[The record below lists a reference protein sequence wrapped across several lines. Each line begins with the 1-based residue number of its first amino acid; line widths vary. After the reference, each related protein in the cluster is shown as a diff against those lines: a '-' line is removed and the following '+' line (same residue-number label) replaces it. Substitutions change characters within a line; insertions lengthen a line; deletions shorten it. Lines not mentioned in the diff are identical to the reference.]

1 MKVIKLYNMM
11 GSVFKRIERVSKWVV
26 GVGNMYVTVYVDGRD
41 SPDIIFSTSFLWTV
55 EESVE

>member
-55 EESVE
+55 EE